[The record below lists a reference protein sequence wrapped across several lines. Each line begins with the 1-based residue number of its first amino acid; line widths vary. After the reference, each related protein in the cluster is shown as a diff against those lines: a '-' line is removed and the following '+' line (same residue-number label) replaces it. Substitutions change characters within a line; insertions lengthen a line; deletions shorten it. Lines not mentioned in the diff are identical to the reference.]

1 MIMAM
6 LDRKL
11 SRDLIRLWTQGIA
24 IALVM
29 ACGVAT
35 IIISVGAYRSLEE
48 TRTAF
53 YDRYRFA
60 NVFASAHRV
69 PNTVKPQIAKIPG
82 VGSVEMRIVEPVLL
96 ALQTMREPASALV
109 ISLPDFR
116 DSRVNRL
123 YLRQGRLPAAEGR
136 DEIAVVERFATA
148 HNLRP
153 GDRFDV
159 IMNGRK
165 RSLKIV
171 GTVLSPEYVYAIGP
185 GDMVPDDRR
194 FAILYMSQKVL
205 QGIFD
210 MQGVANDIAITTL
223 RNADESM
230 IIDRL
235 DKILRP
241 NGGQGAYG
249 RKDQMSHAFLD
260 AELQQ
265 LSGMSKVI
273 PPIFLFVSAFLVNM
287 ILSRLITLE
296 RQQVG
301 LLKALGYG
309 GWAVGWHYAKFVVV
323 IALIGLTI
331 GSVGGYWMGR
341 ELTLLY
347 AGFFS
352 FPFLIFKQNADL
364 YLLAGGVT
372 IAAALLGTV
381 KSIRSIS
388 RLTPAVAMQPPSPVV
403 YKSLF
408 AARLHS
414 LQLFSQLTTM
424 ALRHLFRW
432 PLRLLLTTF
441 GTALSVALLV
451 TAMFS
456 YDSIDF
462 MIDTIFFRAD
472 RQDATISFASDKSH
486 RAIED
491 ILHLPGVMRA
501 EPFRVTPVKLRNQH
515 REIRMSIFGS
525 PPDTRL
531 TRVLDKDLNPIDLPP
546 NGIVL
551 SERVAEKLQI
561 RPGDRVE
568 IEFLDKHES
577 LHSIP
582 FVHSGSGYATEFGIA
597 QSVAS
602 ATLPAVVG
610 VAQNFVGLTANMSL
624 QGLNR
629 LMGDGRQ
636 ISGARLL
643 VDRDQQNQLY
653 AAIKKIPAIA
663 SIALQGLSYQK
674 FRDTVEENISIMN
687 RVYVALAVIMAFG
700 VIYNSAR
707 IQLSERARE
716 LASLRVFG
724 FTKAEVSRVLLTE
737 LAIII
742 LLAQPLGWLLG
753 YWFSWAV
760 LKGFQSDL
768 FRVPLI
774 VHTAT
779 FAYASLIVLLAA
791 ALSALIVRQRIN
803 RLDLVSVLKTRE

>member
-1 MIMAM
+1 M

-11 SRDLIRLWTQGIA
+11 SRDLVRLWAQGLA

-48 TRTAF
+48 TRAAF

-60 NVFASAHRV
+60 NIFASAKRV
-69 PNTVKPQIAKIPG
+69 PESLKPEIARIPA
-82 VGSVEMRIVEPVLL
+82 VGSVEMRIVKPVLL
-96 ALQTMREPASALV
+96 DMRAMQEPASALV
-109 ISLPDFR
+109 VSLPQHR
-116 DSRVNRL
+116 QSRVNRL
-123 YLRQGRLPAAEGR
+123 YLRLGRLPSSRGR
-136 DEIAVVERFATA
+136 DEVAIAERFAKA

-159 IMNGRK
+159 IMNSRK

-171 GTVLSPEYVYAIGP
+171 GIVLSPEYIYAIGP

-194 FAILYMSQKVL
+194 FAVIYMSQKVL
-205 QGIFD
+205 HGIFD

-230 IIDRL
+230 IIERL
-235 DKILRP
+235 DQLLRP
-241 NGGQGAYG
+241 YGGQGAHG

-296 RQQVG
+296 RQQIG

-309 GWAVGWHYAKFVVV
+309 GWAVGWHYAKFVVI
-323 IALIGLTI
+323 IALVGLVIGAAC
-331 GSVGGYWMGR
+331 GYWLGR
-341 ELTLLY
+341 ELTQLY
-347 AGFFS
+347 AKFFS

-364 YLLAGGVT
+364 YLLAGGITV
-372 IAAALLGTV
+372 AAALLGTV
-381 KSIRSIS
+381 KSIRSIGK
-388 RLTPAVAMQPPSPVV
+388 LTPAVAMQPPSPVA
-403 YKSLF
+403 YKSLLATRF
-408 AARLHS
+408 HS
-414 LQLFSQLTTM
+414 LHLFSQLTTM

-432 PLRLLLTTF
+432 PFRLLLTSC
-441 GTALSVALLV
+441 GTALSTALLV
-451 TAMFS
+451 TAMFT
-456 YDSIDF
+456 YDSVDF

-472 RQDATISFASDKSH
+472 RQDATISFASDKSQ

-491 ILHLPGVMRA
+491 VLHLPGVIRA

-515 REIRMSIFGS
+515 REVRLSIFGS
-525 PPDTRL
+525 RPGTRL
-531 TRVLDKDLNPIDLPP
+531 NRVLDKDLQPINLPP

-551 SERVAEKLQI
+551 SQRVAEKLRL
-561 RPGDRVE
+561 RPGDGVE
-568 IEFLDKHES
+568 IEFLEKHGS
-577 LHSIP
+577 LSSVP
-582 FVHSGSGYATEFGIA
+582 FVHSGSGYATEFGVA
-597 QSVAS
+597 QTVAS

-636 ISGARLL
+636 ISGARILI
-643 VDRDQQNQLY
+643 DRDQQPQLY
-653 AAIKKIPAIA
+653 RAIKSMPAIA

-674 FRDTVEENISIMN
+674 FRDTIEENIAIMN

-724 FTKAEVSRVLLTE
+724 FTRAEVSRVLLTE

-742 LLAQPLGWLLG
+742 LLAQPLGWVLG
-753 YWFSWAV
+753 YAFSWGV

-768 FRVPLI
+768 FRVPLV
-774 VHTAT
+774 VHTST
-779 FAYASLIVLLAA
+779 FATASLIVLLAA
-791 ALSALIVRQRIN
+791 ALSALIVRRRIN
-803 RLDLVSVLKTRE
+803 QLDLVSVLKTRE

>member
-1 MIMAM
+1 MAM

-11 SRDLIRLWTQGIA
+11 SRDLLRLWAQGLA

-48 TRTAF
+48 TRAAF

-60 NVFASAHRV
+60 NIFANAHRV
-69 PNTVKPQIAKIPG
+69 PETIKPDIAQIPG
-82 VGSVEMRIVEPVLL
+82 VGSVEMLIAKPVILDMP
-96 ALQTMREPASALV
+96 AMQEPASALV
-109 ISLPDFR
+109 VSLPQHR
-116 DSRVNRL
+116 QSRVNRL
-123 YLRQGRLPAAEGR
+123 YIRLGRLPSPLGR
-136 DEIAVVERFATA
+136 DEVAVVERFASA

-165 RSLKIV
+165 RSMKIV
-171 GTVLSPEYVYAIGP
+171 GVVLSPEYIYAIGP

-194 FAILYMSQKVL
+194 FAIFYMSEKVL
-205 QGIFD
+205 RGIFD
-210 MQGVANDIAITTL
+210 MQGVANSLSVTTL
-223 RNADESM
+223 RNADEPM

-235 DKILRP
+235 DKLLRP
-241 NGGQGAYG
+241 YGGQGAHG

-296 RQQVG
+296 RQQIG
-301 LLKALGYG
+301 LLKALGYS
-309 GWAVGWHYAKFVVV
+309 GWAVGWHYAKFIVV
-323 IALIGLTI
+323 ISLVGLMIGAAC
-331 GSVGGYWMGR
+331 GYWMGR

-347 AGFFS
+347 ARFFS

-372 IAAALLGTV
+372 ISAALVGTV
-381 KSIRSIS
+381 KSIRSIGK
-388 RLTPAVAMQPPSPVV
+388 LTPAVAMQPPSPVV
-403 YKSLF
+403 YKSLLSSRF
-408 AARLHS
+408 HS
-414 LQLFSQLTTM
+414 LHVFSQLTTM

-432 PLRLLLTTF
+432 PFRLLLTTF
-441 GTALSVALLV
+441 GTALSTALLV
-451 TAMFS
+451 TAMFT
-456 YDSIDF
+456 YDSVEF

-472 RQDATISFASDKSH
+472 RQDATISFTSNNGY

-491 ILHLPGVMRA
+491 VLHLPGVIRA
-501 EPFRVTPVKLRNQH
+501 EPFRLTPVKLRNQH
-515 REIRMSIFGS
+515 REVRMSIFGS
-525 PPDTRL
+525 HSDSRL
-531 TRVLDKDLNPIDLPP
+531 SRVLDKDLQPMVLPS

-551 SERVAEKLQI
+551 SDRVAEKLRL
-561 RPGDRVE
+561 RPGDNVE
-568 IEFLDKHES
+568 IDFLEKHGS
-577 LHSIP
+577 LFRVP
-582 FVHSGSGYATEFGIA
+582 FVHSSSGYATEFGTGQTLA
-597 QSVAS
+597 N

-636 ISGARLL
+636 ISGARILI
-643 VDRDQQNQLY
+643 DRAQRDRLY
-653 AAIKKIPAIA
+653 DSIKSMPAIA

-674 FRDTVEENISIMN
+674 FRDTVEENIAIMN
-687 RVYVALAVIMAFG
+687 RVYIALAVIMAFG

-724 FTKAEVSRVLLTE
+724 FTRAEVSRVLLTE
-737 LAIII
+737 LAVII
-742 LLAQPLGWLLG
+742 LLAQPLGWVLG
-753 YWFSWAV
+753 YAFSWSV

-768 FRVPLI
+768 FRVPLV
-774 VHTAT
+774 VHDST
-779 FAYASLIVLLAA
+779 FATASLIILLAA
-791 ALSALIVRQRIN
+791 LLSAMIVRRRIS